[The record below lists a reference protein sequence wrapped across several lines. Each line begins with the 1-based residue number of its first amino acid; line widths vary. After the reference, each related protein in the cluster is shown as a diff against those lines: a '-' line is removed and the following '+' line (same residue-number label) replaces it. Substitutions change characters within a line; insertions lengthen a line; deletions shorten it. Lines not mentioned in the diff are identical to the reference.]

1 MRQKFLG
8 HKMSTQTSYWGK
20 FKVKSSSF
28 YKKLRGVVMEQLS
41 GDNDT
46 TGFS

>member
-8 HKMSTQTSYWGK
+8 HKMSTQTLYWGK
-20 FKVKSSSF
+20 FKVKRFSF